1 MRRPWDCEAASNR
14 LFFTLRLME
23 QGYLHSKLGEWAGA
37 APGWRWEIALKLDGP
52 FVHPDI
58 ILFADV
64 GLLNRIYIDSC

>member
-1 MRRPWDCEAASNR
+1 
-14 LFFTLRLME
+14 ME